1 MRRTLVGFVVGV
13 LLLVA
18 VASLLDLGAVAAVV
32 VRADGELFVLA
43 LALGLAGVTTLG
55 EALRRVRSA
64 VGPEADA
71 DGGRFYAAF
80 WSAHFLRLLVP
91 VGSSGAPAITAYML
105 YGAFDGEYEEELAV
119 TTAAE
124 LLSYVAS
131 ATLVLTGLALALAD
145 GTTVRYADVLVA
157 AGVGML
163 GVAVLLLGGLLF
175 RPEAA
180 DRAVYPAARAVDATL
195 GRFSTRVHEAVA
207 RDAVE
212 RRLARFHDTARLLRA
227 SPRALAAGVALSLAA
242 WVCLSLPLY
251 VGGLALGERCPL
263 ALVLVA
269 VPVSGFLYVL
279 PVSGGLGGVEVVVA
293 TLLVAG
299 AGVTVPV
306 AAAATLL
313 YRLATFWAPLAVGGA
328 VSVARP
334 VVAPEEA
341 L

>member
-18 VASLLDLGAVAAVV
+18 VATLLDLGAVAAVV
-32 VRADGELFVLA
+32 VRADGELFVLG
-43 LALGLAGVTTLG
+43 LGLGLAGVTTLG

-80 WSAHFLRLLVP
+80 WSAHFLRLLIP

-105 YGAFDGEYEEELAV
+105 YGAFGGEYEEELAV
-119 TTAAE
+119 TSAAE

-131 ATLVLTGLALALAD
+131 ATLVLTGLALALAG
-145 GTTVRYADVLVA
+145 GTTVRYANLLVT

-163 GVAVLLLGGLLF
+163 GVAVLLLGGLLY

-180 DRAVYPAARAVDATL
+180 DRVVYPAARAVDATL
-195 GRFSTRVHEAVA
+195 GRLSTRVHEAVA
-207 RDAVE
+207 SDAVE
-212 RRLARFHDTARLLRA
+212 RRLAGFHDTAALLRA
-227 SPRALAAGVALSLAA
+227 SPRALVAGVALSLLA

-251 VGGLALGERCPL
+251 VGGLALGEQFPI

-279 PVSGGLGGVEVVVA
+279 PVSGGLGGVEVVIA
-293 TLLVAG
+293 SLLVAG

-313 YRLATFWAPLAVGGA
+313 YRLATFWAPLAVGGV
-328 VSVARP
+328 VSVAHP

>member
-1 MRRTLVGFVVGV
+1 MRRTLVGFLVG
-13 LLLVA
+13 LSLLVA
-18 VASLLDLGAVAAVV
+18 AATLLDLPAVARVV
-32 VRADGELFVLA
+32 AAADGELFVLA
-43 LALGLAGVTTLG
+43 LAFGLGGVTALG

-71 DGGRFYAAF
+71 AVGRFFAAF

-124 LLSYVAS
+124 LLSFVAS
-131 ATLVLTGLALALAD
+131 ATLALTGIALALAG
-145 GTTVRYADVLVA
+145 GTTVRYANLLVG
-157 AGVGML
+157 AGL
-163 GVAVLLLGGLLF
+163 AVLGLAMALLVGLLV

-180 DRAVYPAARAVDATL
+180 DPVVHPVARALDATL
-195 GRFSTRVHEAVA
+195 GRVSSRAHAVLA
-207 RDAVE
+207 PDAVE
-212 RRLARFHDTARLLRA
+212 ESLARFHETAGLLRA
-227 SPRALAAGVALSLAA
+227 APRALVAGVALSLLA

-251 VGGLALGERCPL
+251 VGGLALGEQFPV

-293 TLLVAG
+293 SLLVAG

-313 YRLATFWAPLAVGGA
+313 YRLSTFWAPLVVGGA